1 MVWWALGGLVF
12 ENGLGL
18 AFLRLLHQLDA
29 RGRSQGS
36 SNRRQDGDGEVDDF
50 LPNFLSHSRLV
61 LVMSFEFSSQSL
73 RSLTEF
79 FFIVIQSEA

>member
-1 MVWWALGGLVF
+1 MVRWALLGGWSLKTD
-12 ENGLGL
+12 LGL
-18 AFLRLLHQLDA
+18 AFLHLLHQLDA

-61 LVMSFEFSSQSL
+61 LVMSFHHRVSGVSRSFS
-73 RSLTEF
+73 
-79 FFIVIQSEA
+79 FIVIQSEA

>member
-1 MVWWALGGLVF
+1 MVWWALGGWSLKTD
-12 ENGLGL
+12 LGL
-18 AFLRLLHQLDA
+18 AFLHLLHQLDA

-79 FFIVIQSEA
+79 SFIVIQSEA